1 MRLLIVYLL
10 VAAAVK
16 AETPKPNLTLEKVV
30 QTIEIRDADEVWI
43 HHRSAA
49 IVWNARG
56 GDLSELVLYE
66 NKFTKVDNIEGR
78 MTDFDGK
85 TLRELK
91 SKDIIDIAAYDGFS
105 LFSDGRIKSHRFSS
119 GVYPYRVE
127 YAYTQKV
134 KTNMYGMDFIP
145 QRSPEI
151 QVDSFIGKILYEDNQ
166 EPNYKLAGTKG
177 NIRKSKENNKNIL
190 TYNVEDIKALE
201 REPFSPPFKFVRE
214 GLYVFCNKC
223 SFAGIEAQA
232 SSWSGFGEFI
242 ATLNDGRDQL
252 PIDFVHKI
260 DSMTTGLDTREKIRV
275 LYRYL
280 QQNHRY
286 ISVQVGI
293 GGMQPISASAVYT
306 NGYGDCKGLSNL
318 MKAMLAAAGIP
329 SKYALIEG
337 GEDPEFVDESFIYD
351 PFNHAVLCIPG
362 DRDTTWLECT
372 SRFNPPGYQGSFT
385 GNRKALL
392 IDHGASQLVSTNKY
406 DENTNVSTSKIQAS
420 ISGGTDLNLMVH
432 LVLKNQAQ
440 DELRYWYHEADHSM
454 LDKYWQQALSMPSYV
469 VNNYTVNEN
478 RDEPTID
485 VDLNITL
492 GKAIS
497 ASGNRMFVL
506 SAFTN
511 AVDKKLQRDTG
522 RVNTIYLRHGFTEID
537 TFEMAVPQGYRL
549 ESGPR
554 NVLMENTFGSY
565 QLDMVQTPDSLKL
578 IRKRIQKAGNYEKS
592 LYDLFVKFHNDM
604 YQADRSKLVWVKL

>member
-337 GEDPEFVDESFIYD
+337 GEDPEFVDESFVYD

-406 DENTNVSTSKIQAS
+406 DESTNVSTSKIQAS
-420 ISGGTDLNLMVH
+420 ISGGTDLNLVVH

>member
-223 SFAGIEAQA
+223 SFAGIKAQA
-232 SSWSGFGEFI
+232 SSWSGFGEMI

-337 GEDPEFVDESFIYD
+337 GEDPEFVDESFVYD